1 MFRTSSVCHYKWPRT
16 LTATYRTGPKF
27 LGKKLLG
34 FNAGVIFA
42 VVKRVTTPIRKIKH
56 RLHIN
61 LEQKY
66 VPIFWDRVAWCWSTS
81 VVGERVIRW
90 LWVGC
95 TSFWW
100 MITSECDVFFFFS
113 PQAPKKVGGRPFEL
127 PEASAVR
134 RPPTTISKC
143 PAGRVPGDNP
153 SYLLSSPFY
162 SLSPSRNSDPGSHS
176 RLFSPPTHYGP
187 CLAFLSRQDISSFFP
202 RRLESNCA
210 YPR

>member
-1 MFRTSSVCHYKWPRT
+1 MMLVYISSGGKSHPLT
-16 LTATYRTGPKF
+16 LGGLHVF
-27 LGKKLLG
+27 LM
-34 FNAGVIFA
+34 NDYQ
-42 VVKRVTTPIRKIKH
+42 RMR
-56 RLHIN
+56 R
-61 LEQKY
+61 
-66 VPIFWDRVAWCWSTS
+66 
-81 VVGERVIRW
+81 
-90 LWVGC
+90 
-95 TSFWW
+95 
-100 MITSECDVFFFFS
+100 FFFFS

-187 CLAFLSRQDISSFFP
+187 CLAFFIARRFQLFLHSSTRVELCLPTLGPLSS
-202 RRLESNCA
+202 
-210 YPR
+210 